1 MEHDALTLHN
11 NTVAST
17 LLQSRAMLW
26 YNKQLVV
33 SNRDFLFYD
42 VESDGGL
49 KLARNISVDAPAF
62 WDDEK
67 QGTNGMMVGT
77 DSQGTTLLVGAA
89 MPGML
94 VAVSLQ
100 RHGSGA
106 PQAFGYRNGAAFGLG
121 GIYDIDGYHPGAR
134 APHPTQGV
142 PPLAVVVSPAKHKS
156 QAILGV
162 IQMHDATTSA
172 FLPTTQWKQLGSVS
186 FDQVVRSAG
195 TNVTT
200 GCNRVRVHQASA
212 RVVFSCFGSKREHGV
227 SWLHSVLH
235 ALHPVCRLTPTC
247 FDAQDIVGFV
257 DLADPSNPVLIST
270 MPFVSQQPTGML
282 VVGDALFGPCL
293 WPTLCPCLA
302 DSPTRLQLPA
312 STI

>member
-1 MEHDALTLHN
+1 MNPRLTGLYVLQLTVARMAGDALTLLN

-26 YNKQLVV
+26 YNSQLVV

-100 RHGSGA
+100 RHGSGP

-142 PPLAVVVSPAKHKS
+142 PPLAVAVSPAKHKS

-200 GCNRVRVHQASA
+200 GCNRVRVHRASA
-212 RVVFSCFGSKREHGV
+212 RAAFSCFGSKREHGV

-235 ALHPVCRLTPTC
+235 ALHPVCRLTPTWMRRTSS
-247 FDAQDIVGFV
+247 
-257 DLADPSNPVLIST
+257 DL
-270 MPFVSQQPTGML
+270 
-282 VVGDALFGPCL
+282 
-293 WPTLCPCLA
+293 
-302 DSPTRLQLPA
+302 
-312 STI
+312 